1 MTVSTTVQSKCE
13 HSQEGVINF
22 AWGLSTQLF
31 IKTLELR
38 IVDWGGSLPS
48 SQEGNS
54 RQKSKHQPGTEAL
67 GKGAAQT
74 PGPCPR
80 SVLTCEWLLN
90 LERLEMKFSE
100 KSLSGFSALE
110 HDHLTSQPQTPP
122 NPGLC

>member
-1 MTVSTTVQSKCE
+1 MTVFTTVQSKCE
-13 HSQEGVINF
+13 HSQEVAINS

-31 IKTLELR
+31 IKALELR
-38 IVDWGGSLPS
+38 IVEWGGSLPS

-54 RQKSKHQPGTEAL
+54 RQKTQHQPGTEAL

-74 PGPCPR
+74 RGPCPR

-90 LERLEMKFSE
+90 LERLEMKFGE

-110 HDHLTSQPQTPP
+110 DDH
-122 NPGLC
+122 

>member
-1 MTVSTTVQSKCE
+1 MSVHDCANKCE
-13 HSQEGVINF
+13 HSQEVVINF

-31 IKTLELR
+31 IKTLELC

-54 RQKSKHQPGTEAL
+54 RQKSQHQPGTEAL
-67 GKGAAQT
+67 GKGVAHT
-74 PGPCPR
+74 PGPCPG

-90 LERLEMKFSE
+90 LERLKMKFSE

-110 HDHLTSQPQTPP
+110 YDHLTSQPQTPP
-122 NPGLC
+122 TPGFC